1 MAQRRERGPVARPRR
16 PRPLRSEARG
26 PKPRE
31 QGMSSH
37 IVAST
42 VDRVARIEL
51 ARLDKKNA
59 LNAEMYAQLGAAL
72 AAADRDARARA
83 VLLHGAADCF
93 CSGNDV
99 SDFLK
104 RPPGGASPAQALF
117 DALPSMKKPV
127 VAAVGG
133 PAVGIG
139 STMLL
144 HCDLV
149 YAASNA
155 RFQLPFVPL
164 GVVPEFGSTF
174 LLPLLAGYQRAAE
187 LLLLGQPFT
196 AQKAYEIGMV
206 TEVVPQEKLIEHSI
220 QIATRLAALPPESLQ
235 STKRLMKARH
245 GATLGAT
252 IEEEM
257 RLFAERLASPEAK
270 EALSAFL
277 EKRKP
282 DFSRF

>member
-1 MAQRRERGPVARPRR
+1 MIN
-16 PRPLRSEARG
+16 SETS
-26 PKPRE
+26 E
-31 QGMSSH
+31 
-37 IVAST
+37 
-42 VDRVARIEL
+42 RVARIRFD
-51 ARLDKKNA
+51 RLDKKNA
-59 LNAEMYAQLGAAL
+59 LTAEMYQQLGDAL
-72 AAADRDARARA
+72 AAADGDAQVRA
-83 VLLHGAADCF
+83 VLIHGAADCF

-99 SDFLK
+99 GDFLK
-104 RPPGGASPAQALF
+104 RPAGGVPAAKALF

-149 YAASNA
+149 YAAPNA

-164 GVVPEFGSTF
+164 GLVPEFGSTF
-174 LLPLLAGYQRAAE
+174 VLPLLAGYQRAAE

-196 AQKAYEIGMV
+196 AQKAYEAGIV
-206 TEVVPQEKLIEHSI
+206 TEVVPQEQLIEHSLK
-220 QIATRLAALPPESLQ
+220 IASALAALPPESMRL
-235 STKRLMKARH
+235 TKRLMKSRH
-245 GATLGAT
+245 GTTLAAA
-252 IEEEM
+252 IDDEM
-257 RLFAERLASPEAK
+257 RVFAERLTSQEAK

>member
-1 MAQRRERGPVARPRR
+1 LILTRTENRIAY
-16 PRPLRSEARG
+16 
-26 PKPRE
+26 
-31 QGMSSH
+31 
-37 IVAST
+37 
-42 VDRVARIEL
+42 IEL

-59 LNAEMYAQLGAAL
+59 LTAQMYAQLAAGL
-72 AAADRDARARA
+72 AAADKDPQVRV

-93 CSGNDV
+93 TAGNDV
-99 SDFLK
+99 GDFLK
-104 RPPGGASPAQALF
+104 RPAGSSSPAVALF
-117 DALPSMKKPV
+117 EVLPNMAKPV

-139 STMLL
+139 STLLL

-164 GVVPEFGSTF
+164 GIVPEFGSTY

-196 AQKAYEIGMV
+196 AQKAYEIGLV
-206 TEVVPQEKLIEHSI
+206 T
-220 QIATRLAALPPESLQ
+220 QIFPENELLQKAKEAAHALAALPAESIRL
-235 STKRLMKARH
+235 TKRLMKNRH
-245 GATLGAT
+245 GAALAET
-252 IEEEM
+252 IAEET
-257 RLFAERLASPEAK
+257 RTFTERLGSEEAK
-270 EALSAFL
+270 EAMSAFL